1 MAESV
6 ADLESLYN
14 VDATFE
20 YTSRRSLVRAFR
32 AFLDRTFR
40 DPPFLLDHTVLVT
53 RFPPQMFE
61 MESEDVNSPVIPPKR
76 KALYFPD
83 SQILIFT
90 MPGRLHE
97 LLSREIHR
105 LLSEKISRMN
115 CLEELAAT
123 GAATERL
130 QNLSKEP
137 DESWG
142 PEAVDYPTCVLE
154 VGLSENLR
162 RLDRDAQRWIENE
175 VSHVTQVI
183 TVKIYPHRHEMIFAI
198 WRRTTTG
205 QAEKDDEIDE
215 IHVELQ
221 EADRGSEII
230 DAYASPLNRSLS
242 DRPRA
247 APLREM

>member
-1 MAESV
+1 
-6 ADLESLYN
+6 
-14 VDATFE
+14 
-20 YTSRRSLVRAFR
+20 
-32 AFLDRTFR
+32 
-40 DPPFLLDHTVLVT
+40 
-53 RFPPQMFE
+53 MFE
-61 MESEDVNSPVIPPKR
+61 MESEDVDSPVIPPKR
-76 KALYFPD
+76 KAFYFPD

-97 LLSREIHR
+97 LLSREINR

-154 VGLSENLR
+154 VGLSESRR

-175 VSHVTQVI
+175 VSQVI
-183 TVKIYPHRHEMIFAI
+183 TVKIYPHRHGMMFAI
-198 WRRTTTG
+198 LCRTAPGRPRRTTRSTRFTWS
-205 QAEKDDEIDE
+205 
-215 IHVELQ
+215 HM

-247 APLREM
+247 APPREM